1 MHWMRRGGLIA
12 GPLLALLVLR
22 VLPETYTGPAGDA
35 LELTGAA
42 RAALALMVWMA
53 TWWLTEA
60 VDVPA
65 TALLPLVVLPFAGVA
80 SIEEAA
86 EPYASPVIFLFLGGF
101 LLARAMQRWS
111 LERRIALRVLARA
124 GTRPHVLVGAF
135 MVTTAVL
142 SAFVSNT
149 ATVAMMYPIGL
160 SVMGLLDGDRSGG
173 GPSAASFAPAL
184 MLGIAYASSI
194 GGLATI
200 IGSPPN
206 GFLVQYAR
214 DHLGHEITFLG
225 WLGVG
230 LPVTVALLP
239 CAWWWLVRVAHPVGR
254 VPIPGGAQRIAAD
267 LRALGAPRP
276 GEWATFLV
284 FCAAVT
290 CWVCRPWIARLVPEI
305 SDTGIAVAAGLV
317 LFAIP
322 VDRRG
327 TRFVLDWRSAEDL
340 PWGVL
345 VLFGGGLSLAAAVD
359 RSGAAAFLGSQ
370 ATALTGLPPLGT
382 TLVVT
387 AGVIFLTELTSN
399 TATAATLVPILAVC
413 AVPAGLDPLSLVVP
427 ATLAASCA
435 FMLPVATPPNAI
447 VYASGRVTI
456 GQMARAGLVLNLVAI
471 AVITALGHLL
481 GP

>member
-1 MHWMRRGGLIA
+1 MRRVGLIA
-12 GPLLALLVLR
+12 GPLLALLVFS
-22 VLPETYTGPAGDA
+22 VLPESYTGPAGDA
-35 LELTGAA
+35 QELGAAA
-42 RAALALMVWMA
+42 RAALALMAWMA

-65 TALLPLVVLPFAGVA
+65 TALLPLVVLPLSGAA
-80 SIEEAA
+80 SIEDAA

-111 LERRIALRVLARA
+111 LERRIALTVLARA
-124 GTRPHVLVGAF
+124 GTRPDVLVGAF
-135 MVTTAVL
+135 MVTTATL

-160 SVMGLLDGDRSGG
+160 SVMTLLDRDGEPG
-173 GPSAASFAPAL
+173 GPRPESFAPAL
-184 MLGIAYASSI
+184 MLGVAYASSI
-194 GGLATI
+194 GGLATV

-225 WLGVG
+225 WLGIG
-230 LPVTVALLP
+230 LPVTAVLLP
-239 CAWWWLVRVAHPVGR
+239 CAWWWLVRVAHPLGR
-254 VPIPGGAQRIAAD
+254 APIPGGAQRIAAD

-276 GEWATFLV
+276 GEWATLLV
-284 FCAAVT
+284 FCAAVLG
-290 CWVCRPWIARLVPEI
+290 WVTRPGLARLAPGI
-305 SDTGIAVAAGLV
+305 SDAGIAVAAGLA

-322 VDRRG
+322 VDRSAR
-327 TRFVLDWRSAEDL
+327 TFVLDWRSAEEL

-345 VLFGGGLSLAAAVD
+345 VLFGGGLSLASAVD
-359 RSGAAAFLGSQ
+359 RSGAAAFLGSR

-382 TLVVT
+382 TLLVT

-399 TATAATLVPILAVC
+399 TATAATLVPILALC
-413 AVPAGLDPLSLVVP
+413 AGPAGLDPLGLVVP

-456 GQMARAGLVLNLVAI
+456 RQMARAGLALNLIAI
-471 AVITALGHLL
+471 AVITALGQLL